1 MLNRSK
7 TFPQPSGGGGSGD
20 VEKLMQ
26 KARGDVAAANPVL
39 FLIRIMNGEEVD
51 GVQASLSQRIEI
63 AKKLADKQLAN
74 LQSTEL
80 TGKDGKDLLP
90 PALVI
95 MPAGGGVA
103 SVQQAGG
110 EVPVLEQA
118 VDFVDV

>member
-7 TFPQPSGGGGSGD
+7 TFPQPSGGGGSDD
-20 VEKLMQ
+20 VTKLIE

-39 FLIRIMNGEEVD
+39 FLIRIMNGEEID
-51 GVQASLSQRIEI
+51 GVSASLSQRIEI
-63 AKKLADKQLAN
+63 AKKLSDKQLAN

-95 MPAGGGVA
+95 MPTGGGVA
-103 SVQQAGG
+103 NVQQEGVG
-110 EVPVLEQA
+110 VPVLEQVA
-118 VDFVDV
+118 DFVDV

>member
-7 TFPQPSGGGGSGD
+7 TFPQPSGGGGSDD
-20 VEKLMQ
+20 VTKLIE

-95 MPAGGGVA
+95 MPTGGGVA
-103 SVQQAGG
+103 NVQQGG
-110 EVPVLEQA
+110 GDAPELEQA